1 MDSFL
6 VSVVF
11 GGNSTQQVVDQYTF
25 LATFTGLVN
34 GQLYIA
40 RVAAG
45 YLGTLSS
52 QACTSLVPQVRRC
65 KDTNLRVICSNLN
78 SLCF

>member
-1 MDSFL
+1 VDSFL

-40 RVAAG
+40 CVAAG

-52 QACTSLVPQVRRC
+52 QACTSLIPQVRRC
-65 KDTNLRVICSNLN
+65 NDTTLRVTFDLS
-78 SLCF
+78 SPCF